1 MTLDIQTEE
10 FKFVHLYFEANIAFY
25 EYHLKKYFIETD
37 VKSMFLSYPF
47 F

>member
-25 EYHLKKYFIETD
+25 EYVELLIITI
-37 VKSMFLSYPF
+37 
-47 F
+47 